1 MSQSQML
8 LELIDKVEDFK
19 KSNQHYLFLSAR
31 FTDFSFDQELLDYC
45 KKENIS
51 IISDLGFRYEFSIK
65 RKPDEFGNWIYR
77 SQMPFNFEIEIFE
90 EDE

>member
-1 MSQSQML
+1 MNKSKILS
-8 LELIDKVEDFK
+8 ELIDKVEDFK
-19 KSNQHYLFLSAR
+19 KSNNHYLFLNVD
-31 FTDFSFDQELLDYC
+31 FTNFSFDQKLLDYC

-51 IISDLGFRYEFSIK
+51 ILCDLGYRYEFSIK